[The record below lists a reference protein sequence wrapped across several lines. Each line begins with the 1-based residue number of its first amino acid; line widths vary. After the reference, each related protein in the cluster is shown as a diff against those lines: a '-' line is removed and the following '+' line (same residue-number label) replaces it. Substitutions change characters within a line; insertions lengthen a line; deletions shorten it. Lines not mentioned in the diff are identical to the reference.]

1 MTDSPVVFAYSIM
14 LGMAIGFAVSMCAI
28 LFMVW
33 RDYKNDK
40 W

>member
-1 MTDSPVVFAYSIM
+1 MTDSPAVFAYSIM
-14 LGMAIGFAVSMCAI
+14 VGMSIGFLVSMCVI